1 MAIIASATFISQS
14 GKSKQLMKKMFV
26 SKASPMIVIK
36 ELLLEA
42 NRQAKITDQY
52 SYVKG
57 SYTTECSTKEWIA
70 YLRERI

>member
-14 GKSKQLMKKMFV
+14 GKSKKLMQKVYV